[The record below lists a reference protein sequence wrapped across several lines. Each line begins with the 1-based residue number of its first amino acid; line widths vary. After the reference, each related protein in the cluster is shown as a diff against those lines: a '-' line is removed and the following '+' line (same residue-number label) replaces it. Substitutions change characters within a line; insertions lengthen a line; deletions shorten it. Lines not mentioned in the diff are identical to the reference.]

1 MTQIWTSSIQL
12 IICLVLL
19 LINLGPSAL
28 AGFGLL
34 VIVSPLQTVVL
45 KRLFAWR
52 ARSMLWTDKRARL
65 LQELLGGIKVIKFFA
80 WEIPFL
86 QRIYDYRRKEM
97 SFICTILLVRS
108 AMSAI
113 SMSMPVLASVLAFVT
128 YSATG
133 HPLNAADIFAS
144 LTLFNL
150 LRPHLS
156 HIRACYI
163 PWLKLPTYDS
173 VQRFRWVPLQMQQ
186 TLSKGFMEFSK
197 RNYRKRRS

>member
-1 MTQIWTSSIQL
+1 MIL
-12 IICLVLL
+12 CLVLL

-28 AGFGLL
+28 VGFGLF
-34 VIVSPLQTVVL
+34 IVASPLQTVVL

-52 ARSMLWTDKRARL
+52 ARSMVWTDKRARL

-86 QRIYDYRRKEM
+86 QRICDYRRKEM
-97 SFICTILLVRS
+97 SFIRTILLVRS

-113 SMSMPVLASVLAFVT
+113 TMSMPVLASVLAFVT

-133 HPLNAADIFAS
+133 RPLNPANIFAS

-150 LRPHLS
+150 LRPPLS

-163 PWLKLPTYDS
+163 PSLMLLTYHS
-173 VQRFRWVPLQMQQ
+173 IQR
-186 TLSKGFMEFSK
+186 SH
-197 RNYRKRRS
+197 